1 MTRKRMVGPGGGDF
15 ALNPNCFSGGGG
27 GKSIVTGR
35 KSSVSKKTKE
45 KLKEKK
51 KKEKKEE
58 LSGKE
63 IGKIKRIIREELY
76 RRHDLGEKSKSARG
90 ESIRRSNIKDNMK
103 DLIKGSDAK
112 KASKW
117 SKKAVD
123 DIAYGCKKR

>member
-15 ALNPNCFSGGGG
+15 APSISTAGGKMGG

-45 KLKEKK
+45 KLKEK

-123 DIAYGCKKR
+123 DIAYGGKKR